1 VVAAQILDQTQPAST
16 FHTEADMTRIT
27 TRPYSLRESEMLRKT
42 ACTRYWRV
50 CMLRVAYFS
59 ETELS
64 TELSAM
70 LPPSG
75 LLHRKSGDFS
85 GRRDRRT

>member
-1 VVAAQILDQTQPAST
+1 
-16 FHTEADMTRIT
+16 MTRIT
-27 TRPYSLRESEMLRKT
+27 TRPYSLRESEMLRQNGMHPVL
-42 ACTRYWRV
+42 ARLYAARGV
-50 CMLRVAYFS
+50 LS

-75 LLHRKSGDFS
+75 LLQIEKAAVFLADAIAARKKAGD
-85 GRRDRRT
+85 RCRL